1 MNYYLTN
8 KRMKIKYL
16 LLLIFLV
23 SCGGLDEA
31 GKALRNEKTRTTDEF
46 LIEKRGPLSLP
57 PKMGELPKPRSENIT
72 EKEKKNILG
81 ATEEIN
87 KSEEK
92 SEIENIFLEE
102 IRKN

>member
-1 MNYYLTN
+1 
-8 KRMKIKYL
+8 MKIKYL
-16 LLLIFLV
+16 LLFIFLV
-23 SCGGLDEA
+23 SCGTFSEA

-57 PKMGELPKPRSENIT
+57 PKMNELPKPRSDNETKKEN
-72 EKEKKNILG
+72 KNILG
-81 ATEEIN
+81 TMSESG

-92 SEIENIFLEE
+92 SELESIFLEE

>member
-1 MNYYLTN
+1 
-8 KRMKIKYL
+8 MKIKYL
-16 LLLIFLV
+16 LLFIFLV
-23 SCGGLDEA
+23 SCGAFNEA

-57 PKMGELPKPRSENIT
+57 PKMGELPKPRSDNKTKKEN
-72 EKEKKNILG
+72 KNIFG
-81 ATEEIN
+81 VASESD

-92 SEIENIFLEE
+92 SELENIFLEE

>member
-1 MNYYLTN
+1 
-8 KRMKIKYL
+8 MKIKYL
-16 LLLIFLV
+16 LLFIFLV
-23 SCGGLDEA
+23 SCGAFSEA

-57 PKMGELPKPRSENIT
+57 PKMGELPKPRSDNETKKEN
-72 EKEKKNILG
+72 KNILETMSESG
-81 ATEEIN
+81 

-92 SEIENIFLEE
+92 SELESIFLEE

>member
-1 MNYYLTN
+1 
-8 KRMKIKYL
+8 MKIKYL
-16 LLLIFLV
+16 LLFIFLV
-23 SCGGLDEA
+23 SCGAFGEA

-57 PKMGELPKPRSENIT
+57 PKMGELPKPRSDNETKEN
-72 EKEKKNILG
+72 KNILG
-81 ATEEIN
+81 VLSEDN

-92 SEIENIFLEE
+92 SELENIFLEE